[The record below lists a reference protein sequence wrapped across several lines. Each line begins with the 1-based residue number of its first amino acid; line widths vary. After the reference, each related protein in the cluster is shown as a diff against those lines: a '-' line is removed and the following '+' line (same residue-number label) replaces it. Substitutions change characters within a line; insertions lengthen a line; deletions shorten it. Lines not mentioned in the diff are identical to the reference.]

1 MNSAEFHAEFLRD
14 HAPAPEQIAVVD
26 ALLALYACRGLLPRG
41 RDEPLYEV
49 CPNSESCWE
58 GATRPVPDHAGI
70 SVPWVGREYA
80 AWRVCVVG
88 LNFDNYG
95 GLAGHWRVC
104 ASHIRTLRDGGL
116 GKNGRFFA
124 TGAMSY
130 ARAVEMSMCGS
141 LGGSWDDPSPADL
154 ARSWER
160 CAYLQAVKCA
170 PHGNRSQPTR
180 AMCSACPPFLLK
192 EELEILAPSAVILL
206 GRTSVRD
213 IVRPMLS
220 VRWGE
225 SPGHFERD
233 EFVLDDGR
241 SVQLFCCN
249 HPSTPNRSVWRASL
263 DELTE
268 SLRSNGLSRR

>member
-1 MNSAEFHAEFLRD
+1 M
-14 HAPAPEQIAVVD
+14 VD
-26 ALLALYACRGLLPRG
+26 ALLALYASRGSAAARARRAAVRGVPEPRAMLGG
-41 RDEPLYEV
+41 RDT
-49 CPNSESCWE
+49 
-58 GATRPVPDHAGI
+58 AVPDHAGI

-104 ASHIRTLRDGGL
+104 ASHIRALRDGGL

-180 AMCSACPPFLLK
+180 AMCSACPSFLLK

-213 IVRPMLS
+213 IVRPIRHLQPRRPLANARHHHS
-220 VRWGE
+220 LAARHRAAGE
-225 SPGHFERD
+225 GLGVDRGPHPAADRRRARLG
-233 EFVLDDGR
+233 DG
-241 SVQLFCCN
+241 
-249 HPSTPNRSVWRASL
+249 TGRAH
-263 DELTE
+263 
-268 SLRSNGLSRR
+268 